1 MPLPTASTPKSKR
14 GKLNRPSSDNE
25 SRGLK
30 IDPESKQ
37 LIYTDNSN
45 DGYIDTDLE
54 SESPFNIIEE
64 LSFNRPLYNCK
75 RSSLDDN
82 SKQFTLYSVPN
93 MVLIS
98 AARLC
103 PLCDGDTEPSV
114 CLVLTCSIYH
124 GISVIS
130 SLPSFK
136 GLIEIH
142 REVNSLGGEV
152 DGGKLSEANSILTKT
167 EISEPSLND
176 SGSHRKNLW
185 MPRYIYDG
193 LNGVSSVLAM
203 PASIVGVLA
212 VIIAMGKQDEK
223 NIHPQ
228 YKKEMQRVTEVFL
241 SRIKLRYEIGNVLI
255 GWLKGE

>member
-1 MPLPTASTPKSKR
+1 MALPTASTPKSKR
-14 GKLNRPSSDNE
+14 GKLDRPSSDTE

-30 IDPESKQ
+30 IDSESRQ
-37 LIYTDNSN
+37 LIYADNSES
-45 DGYIDTDLE
+45 YIDTELSVD
-54 SESPFNIIEE
+54 SPFDIVEQ
-64 LSFNRPLYNCK
+64 LSFHRPLFNCK

-82 SKQFTLYSVPN
+82 SKQFTLYCVPN
-93 MVLIS
+93 KILIS
-98 AARLC
+98 ASRLC
-103 PLCDGDTEPSV
+103 PLCDGDTEPSEG
-114 CLVLTCSIYH
+114 LVLTCAIYH

-142 REVNSLGGEV
+142 REINSCGGDI
-152 DGGKLSEANSILTKT
+152 DGGKLSEAKSILTNT
-167 EISEPSLND
+167 QISEPNLDD

-212 VIIAMGKQDEK
+212 VIITMGKQDEK

-228 YKKEMQRVTEVFL
+228 YKREMQRVTEVFL

-255 GWLKGE
+255 RWLKGE